1 MKKCKPIDLMHHFFG
16 EKGGTERCA
25 TCCNLKVYQYGSK
38 SVRKCIAYGGLHSSK
53 ADWAKYWHAC
63 GLYSTP
69 VTKQMVSD
77 VAKRKF
83 ARTRNANAINV
94 CSEWKI
100 GHVEILMDSEVRK
113 SEP

>member
-1 MKKCKPIDLMHHFFG
+1 MKCKPIDLMHYWFG

-25 TCCNLKVYQYGSK
+25 TCCNLKVYQRGSK

-53 ADWAKYWHAC
+53 ADWAKCWSAC

-77 VAKRKF
+77 VTKRKF
-83 ARTRNANAINV
+83 ARIRNANAINV

-100 GHVEILMDSEVRK
+100 GHVEILIDSEVRK

>member
-25 TCCNLKVYQYGSK
+25 TCCNLKVYQCGSK

-53 ADWAKYWHAC
+53 ADWAKYWSAC

-77 VAKRKF
+77 VTKRKF
-83 ARTRNANAINV
+83 ARIRNANATTAER
-94 CSEWKI
+94 CAWHEWIK
-100 GHVEILMDSEVRK
+100 ERFDAVR
-113 SEP
+113 

>member
-1 MKKCKPIDLMHHFFG
+1 MKCKPIDLMHHYFG
-16 EKGGTERCA
+16 KKGGMECCA
-25 TCCNLKVYQYGSK
+25 TCCNLKVYQRGSK
-38 SVRKCIAYGGLHSSK
+38 SVRKCVAYGGLHSSK
-53 ADWAKYWHAC
+53 ADWAKYWPAC

-94 CSEWKI
+94 CSELKI
-100 GHVEILMDSEVRK
+100 GHAETLIDLEAEK

>member
-1 MKKCKPIDLMHHFFG
+1 MKCKPIDLMHYFFDK
-16 EKGGTERCA
+16 KGGMECCA

-53 ADWAKYWHAC
+53 ADWAKYWSAC

-83 ARTRNANAINV
+83 ARIRNRINTPADGQ
-94 CSEWKI
+94 I